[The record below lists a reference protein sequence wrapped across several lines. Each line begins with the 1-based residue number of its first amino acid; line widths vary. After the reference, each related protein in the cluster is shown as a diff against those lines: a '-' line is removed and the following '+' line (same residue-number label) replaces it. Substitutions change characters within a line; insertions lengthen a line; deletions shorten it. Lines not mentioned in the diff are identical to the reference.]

1 MFSNVCW
8 CINYALIA
16 PLKLR
21 FLCQSFT
28 PQKKI
33 HLCATNQLLINC
45 GLQILFKHNKQLG

>member
-21 FLCQSFT
+21 FLYQSFT

>member
-21 FLCQSFT
+21 FLYQSFT
-28 PQKKI
+28 PQKKNT
-33 HLCATNQLLINC
+33 LVRYQPTFN
-45 GLQILFKHNKQLG
+45 